1 MDMGEGG
8 SQISGVGGEAGAKDG
23 SEAGADRLG
32 GDGPAVGG
40 APVFSG
46 GGILAAR
53 EPRAWKPF
61 AIAGAAVLLVLL
73 GLVLAGRHASR
84 QANPGGAGLAPLAAY
99 ASSLPITGVQ
109 MSDSSNLSGGKETYL
124 DGTITNRGGS
134 TVTAITVQVGFKDF
148 TGMLAAKETLPLNL
162 IHFREPYVDT
172 ESVGANPIKP
182 GEARGF
188 RLIFDA
194 APQSWNGEY
203 PQVRVISVETR

>member
-1 MDMGEGG
+1 
-8 SQISGVGGEAGAKDG
+8 
-23 SEAGADRLG
+23 
-32 GDGPAVGG
+32 
-40 APVFSG
+40 
-46 GGILAAR
+46 
-53 EPRAWKPF
+53 
-61 AIAGAAVLLVLL
+61 VLL
-73 GLVLAGRHASR
+73 GMVLAGRHASQ

-124 DGTITNRGGS
+124 DGTIANRGAR

-148 TGMLAAKETLPLNL
+148 TGMLAGKETLPLNL

-172 ESVGANPIKP
+172 EAVGADPIKP
-182 GEARGF
+182 GDARGF
-188 RLIFDA
+188 RLIFDT